1 LGASRHSSNPHG
13 HPGGDLMPSGIDLI
27 LADHEMVNE
36 LFAEFDTKQDGTT
49 IGLVIAALKAHDEA
63 EQAALY
69 PMAGMLL
76 GDLEM
81 IQRLAAAHSMIK
93 KQFDLIATLE
103 GPPLVAAFKVLQ
115 QLVTAHVA
123 DEEKELLPELAGA
136 ATPQQLEALGA
147 RILQAKQR
155 GG

>member
-1 LGASRHSSNPHG
+1 
-13 HPGGDLMPSGIDLI
+13 MPNGIDLI
-27 LADHEMVNE
+27 LADHERVDE
-36 LFAEFDTKQDGTT
+36 LFAEFDAKQDGTT

-69 PMAGMLL
+69 PMAGMVL
-76 GDLEM
+76 GDLET
-81 IQRLAAAHSMIK
+81 IQQLEAAHSMIK

-103 GPPLVAAFKVLQ
+103 GPPLVAAFIELQ
-115 QLVTAHVA
+115 ELVTAHVR
-123 DEEKELLPELAGA
+123 EEESDLLPKLAEA
-136 ATPQQLEALGA
+136 ATPQQLDALGA

>member
-1 LGASRHSSNPHG
+1 
-13 HPGGDLMPSGIDLI
+13 MPSGIDLI

-36 LFAEFDTKQDGTT
+36 LFAEFETKQDGATV
-49 IGLVIAALKAHDEA
+49 GLIIAALKAHDEA

-69 PMAGMLL
+69 PFASSVLADVALL
-76 GDLEM
+76 
-81 IQRLAAAHSMIK
+81 QRSAVAHSMVK
-93 KQFDLIATLE
+93 KQFDAMAALEGAPLIA
-103 GPPLVAAFKVLQ
+103 ACSVLRE
-115 QLVTAHVA
+115 LVTEHVD
-123 DEEKELLPELAGA
+123 DEESKLLPALAEV

>member
-1 LGASRHSSNPHG
+1 
-13 HPGGDLMPSGIDLI
+13 MPSGIDLI

-36 LFAEFDTKQDGTT
+36 LFAEFDANQDAAT

-69 PMAGMLL
+69 PMVGTLL
-76 GDLEM
+76 GDLDLV
-81 IQRLAAAHSMIK
+81 QRSETAHSMIK

-103 GPPLVAAFKVLQ
+103 GPPLVAAFKELQ

-123 DEEKELLPELAGA
+123 DEEKNLLPKLAET

>member
-1 LGASRHSSNPHG
+1 
-13 HPGGDLMPSGIDLI
+13 MPNGIDLI
-27 LADHEMVNE
+27 LADHQMVDE
-36 LFAEFDTKQDGTT
+36 LFAQFDAKQDGAT

-69 PMAGMLL
+69 PMAGEVLN
-76 GDLEM
+76 DLDL
-81 IQRLAAAHSMIK
+81 IQRSEASHSMVK

-103 GPPLVAAFKVLQ
+103 GPPLTAAFNALREMVQ
-115 QLVTAHVA
+115 SHVA
-123 DEEKELLPELAGA
+123 DEQENLLPALAEA
-136 ATPQQLEALGA
+136 ATPQQLDALGA